1 MISNGKLLNEN
12 LAKLECLGGGGRGE
26 QWKERKKKKKESDI
40 TLTLPSHMRKGIEG
54 LVLTW
59 ARTKAM
65 KIASHT
71 EFKVI
76 YFGTCT
82 QISCC

>member
-1 MISNGKLLNEN
+1 MP
-12 LAKLECLGGGGRGE
+12 GGQGRGRRTM
-26 QWKERKKKKKESDI
+26 ERKKKKKKESDI

-76 YFGTCT
+76 YFGT
-82 QISCC
+82 

>member
-1 MISNGKLLNEN
+1 MKILPNWNAWGAGAGADNNGK
-12 LAKLECLGGGGRGE
+12 
-26 QWKERKKKKKESDI
+26 KEKKKKKESDI